1 MRALFVL
8 LLTAMPA
15 CADAPA
21 APLVDLGRALF
32 FDASLSQGGAQSCAS
47 CHDPANGFTAPLAKG
62 SPFPQGAVA
71 GRFGSRKPPSLAYGA
86 LSPVLHHIIDE
97 GDVLILGGNFADG
110 RATGRGGASP
120 AAEQALAPMLNPDEM
135 AVPDR
140 STLAKRVC
148 ASQSD
153 LIAAADPSACAAG
166 DAGDAGIDLTLSLVG
181 QALAAYEASPEV
193 ARFASRFDAG
203 TLTADEAAGLDLFKD
218 KAKCAACHVLTR
230 GPKGEPALFTDFSYD
245 NLGVPKNRDNP
256 FYRNPTNPDGKGWV
270 DPGLGATLA
279 ADPLYAAYSADNT
292 GRFKVPTLR
301 NLWTGQPRAYMHNGW
316 FRTLEGVVHFY
327 NTRDVLPRCADPL
340 ASEAEAMAQSCW
352 PAPELA
358 QGVNTDEL
366 GNLHLTAAE
375 EAKIVAF
382 LKTLTDD

>member
-1 MRALFVL
+1 MRALLFL
-8 LLTAMPA
+8 LLSAIPATAA
-15 CADAPA
+15 QQAE
-21 APLVDLGRALF
+21 PLLDLGRALF

-47 CHDPANGFTAPLAKG
+47 CHDPANGFTAPLANG

-71 GRFGSRKPPSLAYGA
+71 GHFGSRKPPSLAYGA
-86 LSPVLHHIIDE
+86 LSPVLHHIIDD
-97 GDVLILGGNFADG
+97 GNVLILGGNFADG

-140 STLAKRVC
+140 STLANRVC
-148 ASQSD
+148 AAQSD
-153 LIAAADPSACAAG
+153 LIFAVDPSACAPD
-166 DAGDAGIDLTLSLVG
+166 DAGVDLTLSLVG

-193 ARFASRFDAG
+193 ARFTSRFDAG
-203 TLTADEAAGLDLFKD
+203 PLTADETAGLDLFED
-218 KAKCAACHVLTR
+218 KAKCAACHVLSR
-230 GPKGEPALFTDFSYD
+230 GPKGERALFTDFSYD

-256 FYRNPTNPDGKGWV
+256 YYRNAANADGSGWA

-279 ADPLYAAYSADNT
+279 GDPVYAAFAADNI

-340 ASEAEAMAQSCW
+340 ATEAEALAQGCW

-366 GNLHLTAAE
+366 GNLHLTTAE

-382 LKTLTDD
+382 LKTLTDH